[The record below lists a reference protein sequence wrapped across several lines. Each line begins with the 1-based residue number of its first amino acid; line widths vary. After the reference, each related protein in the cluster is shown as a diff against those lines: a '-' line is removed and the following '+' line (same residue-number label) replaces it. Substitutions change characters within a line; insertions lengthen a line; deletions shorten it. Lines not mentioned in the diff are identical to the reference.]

1 MRKLGFPKP
10 RADSDAALTLN
21 DAALTLNL
29 ARAHAEGM
37 EKELPSSG
45 PEVEGDTLNR
55 SLDLDRF
62 RV

>member
-10 RADSDAALTLN
+10 SADS